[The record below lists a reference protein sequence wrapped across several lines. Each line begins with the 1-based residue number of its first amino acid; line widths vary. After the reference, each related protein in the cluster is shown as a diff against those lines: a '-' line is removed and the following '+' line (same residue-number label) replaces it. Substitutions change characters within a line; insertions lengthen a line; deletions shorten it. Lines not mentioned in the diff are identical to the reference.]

1 MYTMNFKKEIP
12 EEKRAEKLSGSHLL
26 GRQFKLEPDIK
37 IIPTS
42 PTRQMN
48 MDFAVSGSKIQN
60 ARSIMMETNRSK
72 QIQDYQDTRCDRE
85 GMHNISSRGLMF
97 TESQLEIDERAS
109 FGAILH
115 EQNKLHGRTQL

>member
-1 MYTMNFKKEIP
+1 MYTLNFKKEIP

-26 GRQFKLEPDIK
+26 GRQFKADPDIK
-37 IIPTS
+37 IVPIS
-42 PTRQMN
+42 SVRQIN
-48 MDFAVSGSKIQN
+48 MDGRVSENRIQST
-60 ARSIMMETNRSK
+60 RSVMIETNRSK

-109 FGAILH
+109 FGAMLH